1 MVLTRGAPWRTRAS
15 MSKSQV
21 LLEKVAQAFAPVG
34 GVRAVVLGGSRGRGT
49 HHAGSDY
56 DIGLFYQGDL
66 DTAALESVA
75 RSLSGPSRSYKAEEP
90 GAPLMTKI
98 GGWGAWVNGGGW
110 LTIDGEAVD
119 ILYRDA
125 ERVERVIAECR
136 EGRFECAYHY
146 GHPHAFVSTIYAGEV
161 ATCRPLDDPHGFVAK
176 CKAALAPYPEALRAA
191 TIARFADEARF
202 FLAVAQKAAAKG
214 DVTFVTGCAF
224 RAASCVLQVLF
235 ALNRQWLI
243 NEKGA
248 LALAAKFEHAP
259 KDLQFEMEGAFAQ
272 LAMGPQGMLAALR
285 EIAALADETMA
296 LAG

>member
-1 MVLTRGAPWRTRAS
+1 
-15 MSKSQV
+15 MSLSISQV

-34 GVRAVVLGGSRGRGT
+34 GVRAIVLGGSRGRGS
-49 HHAGSDY
+49 HHAASDY
-56 DIGLFYQGDL
+56 DIGLYYEGNL
-66 DTAALESVA
+66 DIAALEEVA
-75 RSLSGPSRSYKAEEP
+75 RSLSGESRSYKAE
-90 GAPLMTKI
+90 APDAPMMTTI
-98 GGWGAWVNGGGW
+98 GGWGPWVNGGGW
-110 LTIDGEAVD
+110 LTIDGEPVD

-125 ERVERVIAECR
+125 ARAEHVIAECR
-136 EGRFECAYHY
+136 KGRFECAYHY
-146 GHPHAFVSTIYAGEV
+146 GHPHAFVSTIYAGEI
-161 ATCRPLDDPHGFVAK
+161 ATCRPLHDPHRFVAA
-176 CKAALAPYPEALRAA
+176 CKAALDPYPEALRTAA
-191 TIARFADEARF
+191 IARFADEARF

-214 DVTFVTGCAF
+214 DVTYVTGCVF
-224 RAASCVLQVLF
+224 RAASCLLQVLF

-248 LALAAKFEHAP
+248 LALAAKFERAP